1 MSNSLDKLRSIEMDV
16 LGLGDKL
23 ATLFDQIHETLTGK
37 IHNEANNKTFNLEDI
52 LNQITQTR
60 ENMHKQVEEIYT
72 DKNYPLM
79 NKIENDLIEKEHEV
93 PQIREYLNEMLNIKT
108 KYNE

>member
-16 LGLGDKL
+16 LGLGDQL
-23 ATLFDQIHETLTGK
+23 STLFDHIHGSLNGK
-37 IHNEANNKTFNLEDI
+37 IYSETNDKVFNLEDI

-79 NKIENDLIEKEHEV
+79 NRIENDLIEKEHEI
-93 PQIREYLNEMLNIKT
+93 PQIREYLNEMLNIKN